1 MLGGMSTQSTPADAP
16 GRLRR
21 GWRAM
26 GRVLRAAVWFEGANV
41 DPLLALLALLLWGLV
56 RMRAG

>member
-1 MLGGMSTQSTPADAP
+1 MLGGMSTPPTPADAP
-16 GRLRR
+16 LRLRR
-21 GWRAM
+21 GWRVM

-41 DPLLALLALLLWGLV
+41 DPLLALLALLLWWSI